1 MRIAEIYEKKLKKK
15 FDVETQLT
23 FSDVKK
29 FLIWSQNAENSI
41 FILDETGTTLNPD
54 QFWSLQQRIMRRF
67 VQTQG
72 FRKNVLIWV
81 LPSIIFIQKGFRFM
95 TNYALETIKQGTIQ
109 VNKVVVRQLTGKG
122 FPEFREIMN
131 YGYPNRETVIKYEK
145 MKKEWNDKDL
155 KDDISFLDQLDSQ
168 SSKLLSKSDVLE
180 LLKNGKIDP
189 AFAQEELYRGGI
201 SWSRAELLIQNKIMS
216 DV

>member
-1 MRIAEIYEKKLKKK
+1 MFESKFTKFDVNLGSSAKIYSFWEIGIPKGFYPTLPYIFRSMLWRSKINMNTFLLIVGNPRTSKSYCAMRIAEIYEKKLKKK

-131 YGYPNRETVIKYEK
+131 YGYPNRETVIK
-145 MKKEWNDKDL
+145 
-155 KDDISFLDQLDSQ
+155 
-168 SSKLLSKSDVLE
+168 
-180 LLKNGKIDP
+180 
-189 AFAQEELYRGGI
+189 
-201 SWSRAELLIQNKIMS
+201 
-216 DV
+216 